1 MALSLGKDVCVR
13 QSQAMKNRR
22 DQQDTLVNFNKL
34 CLVLMGEE
42 DELCPLDRHECMV
55 ALLSQATFVEV
66 ANAGHL
72 PTLEQPA
79 ATNAALKQWM
89 TQQ

>member
-1 MALSLGKDVCVR
+1 
-13 QSQAMKNRR
+13 MKQLR
-22 DQQDTLVNFNKL
+22 DQQNTLVTFNNL

-55 ALLSQATFVEV
+55 ALLSQATFVKI

-89 TQQ
+89 TKQ